1 LKLIDGAFPVPGCPP
16 DSLRATSVLGCP
28 PDSVRATSVLGC
40 PPDSLRVTSV
50 LGCPPDSL
58 RAEVVQ
64 YAVRRELLSP
74 SFSLFHS

>member
-40 PPDSLRVTSV
+40 PPDSLR
-50 LGCPPDSL
+50 
-58 RAEVVQ
+58 AEVVQ
-64 YAVRRELLSP
+64 YAVHPKRTLDGQV
-74 SFSLFHS
+74 